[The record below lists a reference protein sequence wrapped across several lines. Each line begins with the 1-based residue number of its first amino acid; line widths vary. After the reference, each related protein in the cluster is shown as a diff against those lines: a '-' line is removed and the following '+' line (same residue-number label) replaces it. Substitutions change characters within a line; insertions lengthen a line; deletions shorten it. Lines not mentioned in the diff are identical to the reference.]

1 MSDFGFAV
9 RNDKQGCRSVS
20 GVGEVGL
27 DEFFSF
33 EILRDPVAL
42 PPTTEELAVRAQ
54 EQRDQL
60 LAIAANRMGPLQD
73 AVDTDQAT
81 AEEAARLVLWKHYR
95 IDLNRIEQQEGF
107 PVNVQWPVSPDELPA
122 PESAET
128 PAA

>member
-20 GVGEVGL
+20 GVGEVGP
-27 DEFFSF
+27 DEFFSL
-33 EILRDPVAL
+33 EIMLDPVPL
-42 PPTTEELAVRAQ
+42 PPTAEELAALAK
-54 EQRDQL
+54 EQRDKL

-81 AEEAARLVLWKHYR
+81 ADEAARLVLWKRYR
-95 IDLNRIEQQEGF
+95 IDLNRIEGQETF
-107 PVNVQWPVSPDELPA
+107 PAAVAWPVSPDEI
-122 PESAET
+122 